1 MKVDHPL
8 TPHTRTN
15 PKQIRDLN
23 MRPQTTKII
32 EENIPTKV
40 LDTTCSNILSDISP
54 QARETREKN
63 KQTSGTTSN

>member
-1 MKVDHPL
+1 MKLNHL
-8 TPHTRTN
+8 FTPHGKIN
-15 PKQIRDLN
+15 SKWIKDLN
-23 MRPQTTKII
+23 IRPQTTKII